1 MRIPRLLKWLVVL
14 GGLPAV
20 AQPVEVSPVRET
32 QAVNGV
38 SGGSP
43 EGALWRDGTFPDRSL
58 FITADP
64 TLGVVTYQLDGGER
78 EVINSSGVAYAV
90 DVIDGFPLAGGTTP
104 LIVVANGTSRT
115 LTAYVVDPTQRVL
128 RPVDASSLNVPNFD
142 PRTVNLYRSSASGK
156 VYVFTANPGG
166 TMQQLELTPY
176 ADGGIGGAS
185 VRSFEVGGS
194 ISGVVVDADQR
205 ALYVSVP
212 DTGIWRFPAEPTDT
226 SAGTIAVGVSGTNPP
241 AGLALYAVNGQD
253 GYLLSTAG
261 GSDEIFIYARRS
273 PYGQVGSFTISETS
287 ATDQVDRPLFLE
299 VSALPLGSSFP
310 QGFVA
315 VHDAIN
321 APSQNYK
328 FVSWADISKAFSP
341 PLQVRGAPENPDGG
355 APDGGDGGRPD
366 GSSGVGPGGGG
377 TPVDD
382 GCGCSSASMPGMAF
396 LALAGLAWGGRGRR
410 RRQEG

>member
-1 MRIPRLLKWLVVL
+1 MRIPRLLKLLVAL
-14 GGLPAV
+14 GGLPVA

-104 LIVVANGTSRT
+104 LIVVANGTSRS
-115 LTAYVVDPTQRVL
+115 LTAYVVDPTQLVL
-128 RPVDASSLNVPNFD
+128 RPVDASALRLPNFD

-156 VYVFTANPGG
+156 VYAFTANPGG
-166 TMQQLELTPY
+166 TLQQLELTPY
-176 ADGGIGGAS
+176 EDGGIGGES

-194 ISGVVVDADQR
+194 ISGVVVDAEQR

-226 SAGTIAVGVSGTNPP
+226 SPGTIAVGVGGTNPP
-241 AGLALYAVNGQD
+241 AGLGLYTVNAQD
-253 GYLLSTAG
+253 GYLLATSG
-261 GSDEIFIYARRS
+261 GSDEIAVYDRQP
-273 PYGQVGSFTISETS
+273 PYSQVGSFTVSETNT
-287 ATDQVDRPLFLE
+287 TDRVDRPLYVE
-299 VSALPLGSSFP
+299 VSSLPLGNSFP

-321 APSQNYK
+321 SPSQNYK
-328 FVSWADISKAFSP
+328 FVSWADVSKAFSP
-341 PLQVRGAPENPDGG
+341 PLRVRGAPENPDGG
-355 APDGGDGGRPD
+355 SPDGGDGGSPD
-366 GSSGVGPGGGG
+366 GSTGVGPGGGG
-377 TPVDD
+377 RPVDD
-382 GCGCSSASMPGMAF
+382 GCGCSSASMPGMAL
-396 LALAGLAWGGRGRR
+396 LALVGLAWGGRRR
-410 RRQEG
+410 RPGH